1 MSLIDVL
8 DGVNGSY
15 CKSMEDVANDFWNAL
30 DQLYNNNQGCFNK
43 LKIKGSQDFIIFGE
57 SYAGKYA
64 PAIG

>member
-1 MSLIDVL
+1 
-8 DGVNGSY
+8 
-15 CKSMEDVANDFWNAL
+15 MEDVANDFWNAL